1 MRRKKKMAEKEQK
14 LTIMKDEKEYEFLY
28 SELSDEGKAQYNRAN
43 ELAGQMMRLEQQLNE
58 LRFLANHY
66 VRFVTDELDEKE
78 LDDNKKK

>member
-1 MRRKKKMAEKEQK
+1 MAEKEQK

-78 LDDNKKK
+78 LDDKKKK